1 MSERIKE
8 GSVVSFGYVI
18 RTQDG
23 AVLDASTPDEPGT
36 YLHGAGLI
44 ASGLEAALLDH
55 AVGDE
60 LTVEVGPE
68 DGFGAHD
75 GSEPIIVARE
85 RFPEDLDLAVGMQCT
100 DESESEAL
108 WIVALRDDEVVLDAN
123 HPLAGQSV
131 VYEVTILEV
140 RPATA
145 RERGVGEP
153 LLD

>member
-1 MSERIKE
+1 MSERIQE

-44 ASGLEAALLDH
+44 ASGLEAALLGG

-75 GSEPIIVARE
+75 GSAPIIVARE
-85 RFPEDLDLAVGMQCT
+85 RFPEDLDLVVGMQCT

-131 VYEVTILEV
+131 VYEVTILGV

-145 RERGVGEP
+145 REREVGEP